1 MKIVTVQAEARESL
15 CIVNIDRQRRDR
27 TGMRMA
33 IAALDLGRRRI
44 GVAVTD
50 AASIGAHPVGIVER
64 RALRH
69 DLHAIAAMLR
79 DRNVSTVVVGLPLNM
94 DGSEG
99 PAARGARRFGAHL
112 ADVLEVS
119 VEMFDE
125 RLTSFEARERA
136 ANMPVRKG
144 ARKTGLDALAA
155 VVILEGWMQAHPDK
169 VPRDDH
175 R

>member
-1 MKIVTVQAEARESL
+1 MT
-15 CIVNIDRQRRDR
+15 
-27 TGMRMA
+27 

-50 AASIGAHPVGIVER
+50 AASMGAHPVGIIER
-64 RALRH
+64 RALKK
-69 DLHAIAAMLR
+69 DLDAIAAMLR
-79 DRNVSTVVVGLPLNM
+79 DRSVSTIVVGLPLNM

-99 PAARGARRFGAHL
+99 SVARGARRFAASI
-112 ADVLEVS
+112 ADALGVA

-125 RLTSFEARERA
+125 RLTSFEARERL

-144 ARKTGLDALAA
+144 ARKTGIDALAA

-169 VPRDDH
+169 VPRGG
-175 R
+175 